1 MHTRLIP
8 RCINIIN
15 SVATI
20 LFEGDGILILGQE
33 QDLLGSG
40 FNEAES
46 FMGYL
51 SNVAMWDYILQGT
64 DVWYLTMLCGV
75 PSRAG
80 NIFIWTDFLDG
91 IHGDLKVCKFSVFL
105 ILPLC
110 IMTFSRQWCF

>member
-1 MHTRLIP
+1 M
-8 RCINIIN
+8 N
-15 SVATI
+15 TI
-20 LFEGDGILILGQE
+20 LFEGDGIFVLGQE

-80 NIFIWTDFLDG
+80 NIFIWTDFLGG
-91 IHGDLKVCKFSVFL
+91 IHGDLKV
-105 ILPLC
+105 
-110 IMTFSRQWCF
+110 